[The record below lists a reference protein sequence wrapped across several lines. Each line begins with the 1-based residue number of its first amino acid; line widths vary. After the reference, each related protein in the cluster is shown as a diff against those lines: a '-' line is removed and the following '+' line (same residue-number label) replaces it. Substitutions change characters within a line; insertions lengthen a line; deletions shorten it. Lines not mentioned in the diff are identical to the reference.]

1 MDKHEFKKHLMN
13 LEQSVDIWEASVF
26 DAENQRLRALLR
38 EALPHVEASAGA
50 SHLTDGFR
58 PKPANALDELVN
70 RIKNEVKNEP

>member
-1 MDKHEFKKHLMN
+1 MSKVFEFEINK
-13 LEQSVDIWEASVF
+13 
-26 DAENQRLRALLR
+26 LRMLLR

-70 RIKNEVKNEP
+70 RIKNEVKNET